1 MKLALCKNAFTI
13 RIFMKMFGSIIWI
26 TFGGFI
32 IALEYFIAGL
42 ILCCTIIGIPF
53 GFQVIKIGMF
63 TFLPFGKK
71 AILIETYNQHWL
83 VEMMTLI
90 WLIIGALWIALT
102 HIALCVLFGVTI
114 IGMPFAIQ
122 HFKLIPVAFTP
133 FGRNIVRA

>member
-1 MKLALCKNAFTI
+1 MKI
-13 RIFMKMFGSIIWI
+13 FGSIIWI

-53 GFQVIKIGMF
+53 GFQVMKIGIF
-63 TFLPFGKK
+63 TFLPNGRKT
-71 AILIETYNQHWL
+71 ILIETYNQHWL

-90 WLIIGALWIALT
+90 WLFIGAVWIALT
-102 HIALCVLFGVTI
+102 HVTFGILFGITI
-114 IGMPFAIQ
+114 IGIPFATQ
-122 HFKLIPVAFTP
+122 HFKLIAVAFTP